1 MTILEDIQRALNN
14 RAQELIKIQAPQI
27 IIDNQLKL
35 VQNPKIGGDT
45 SLLGVEVISKE
56 LKTGRGGKK
65 YIVYNENI
73 GFYPNARYGMY
84 ISML

>member
-1 MTILEDIQRALNN
+1 MTILEDIKLRLNA

-35 VQNPKIGGDT
+35 VQNPKIGGDI

-56 LKTGRGGKK
+56 LRTGRGGKK
-65 YIVYNENI
+65 YIVYNGNI
-73 GFYPNARYGMY
+73 GFFPNAKYGMY

>member
-1 MTILEDIQRALNN
+1 MTILEDIQQGLNA

-45 SLLGVEVISKE
+45 SLLGVEITSKE
-56 LKTGRGGKK
+56 LRTGRGGKK
-65 YIVYNENI
+65 YIVYNGSI
-73 GFYPNARYGMY
+73 SFYPNARYGMY
-84 ISML
+84 INML

>member
-1 MTILEDIQRALNN
+1 MTILEDIQLRLNA

-45 SLLGVEVISKE
+45 SLFDVEVISKE
-56 LKTGRGGKK
+56 LRTGRGGKK
-65 YIVYNENI
+65 YIVYNGNI
-73 GFYPNARYGMY
+73 GFFPNAKYGMY

>member
-1 MTILEDIQRALNN
+1 MTILEDIQLRLNA

-35 VQNPKIGGDT
+35 VQNPKISGDT
-45 SLLGVEVISKE
+45 SLLGVEIISKE
-56 LKTGRGGKK
+56 LRTGRGGKK
-65 YIVYNENI
+65 YIVYNGNI
-73 GFYPNARYGMY
+73 GFFPNAKYGMY

>member
-1 MTILEDIQRALNN
+1 MTILEDIKLRLNA

-35 VQNPKIGGDT
+35 VQNPKIGGDI

-56 LKTGRGGKK
+56 LRTGRGGKK
-65 YIVYNENI
+65 YIVYNGNI
-73 GFYPNARYGMY
+73 GFFPNSKYGMY